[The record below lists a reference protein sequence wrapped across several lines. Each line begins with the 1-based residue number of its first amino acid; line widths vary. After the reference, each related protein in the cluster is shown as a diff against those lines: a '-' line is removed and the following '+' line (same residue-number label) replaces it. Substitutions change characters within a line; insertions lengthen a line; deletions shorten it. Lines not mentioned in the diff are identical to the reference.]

1 MVSSVANLAAV
12 LILAP
17 FLLGAINRTKALVAG
32 RKGPP
37 LLQVYFD
44 LAKLLRKGFVVSR
57 TTTWDCGYAAG
68 SPRIQYS
75 ASSFAQMLVGLFRW
89 AVLPDEH
96 RPRLNGPF
104 PAAGQRFESHA
115 PDPVLDRFLLPL
127 FSRGRALLGL
137 AHVIQAGRLQV
148 YLLYIVVTLVV
159 LLAWS
164 ASW

>member
-57 TTTWDCGYAAG
+57 TTTWVFYAG
-68 SPRIQYS
+68 
-75 ASSFAQMLVGLFRW
+75 
-89 AVLPDEH
+89 
-96 RPRLNGPF
+96 
-104 PAAGQRFESHA
+104 
-115 PDPVLDRFLLPL
+115 PVLSVVAPFVALLLLPL
-127 FSRGRALLGL
+127 GGGRA
-137 AHVIQAGRLQV
+137 
-148 YLLYIVVTLVV
+148 V
-159 LLAWS
+159 L
-164 ASW
+164 

>member
-1 MVSSVANLAAV
+1 
-12 LILAP
+12 
-17 FLLGAINRTKALVAG
+17 
-32 RKGPP
+32 
-37 LLQVYFD
+37 
-44 LAKLLRKGFVVSR
+44 
-57 TTTWDCGYAAG
+57 
-68 SPRIQYS
+68 
-75 ASSFAQMLVGLFRW
+75 MLVGLFRW

-127 FSRGRALLGL
+127 FSRGRSLLGL
-137 AHVIQAGRLQV
+137 ARVIQVGRLQA